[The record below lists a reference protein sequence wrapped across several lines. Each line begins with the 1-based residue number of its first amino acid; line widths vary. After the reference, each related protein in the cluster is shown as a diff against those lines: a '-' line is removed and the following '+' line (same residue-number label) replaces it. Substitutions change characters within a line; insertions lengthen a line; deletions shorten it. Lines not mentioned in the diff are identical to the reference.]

1 MGLWR
6 LVRLRKRTPN
16 AGGVAAIGMVGAVVA
31 IVLLIHI
38 LPTGFSSGNTF
49 EQVSVAGIRCY
60 LINELDREVFVFC
73 PESAPPR
80 SHVLNLDRTLIDR
93 SGRYES
99 MFTPPFGP
107 PSCSP
112 VNVSFD
118 K

>member
-1 MGLWR
+1 
-6 LVRLRKRTPN
+6 
-16 AGGVAAIGMVGAVVA
+16 MVGAVVT

-38 LPTGFSSGNTF
+38 LPYRILFQNTF

-80 SHVLNLDRTLIDR
+80 SHVLNLDRTPIDR
-93 SGRYES
+93 SGRFES

-107 PSCSP
+107 PSSLTR
-112 VNVSFD
+112 
-118 K
+118 